1 MFLKRTTNESGEPV
15 EQQLFVECLMQF
27 GLTRQEAVIYQCLL
41 TEGKL
46 TGYEVAKSTGISRSN
61 AYGAIAALVEK
72 GGAYLVE
79 ESAKK
84 YVPVP
89 LEEFCDNRIR
99 RLEKDKAWILSH
111 MPDAKV
117 TGVGYITINGEE
129 HILDK
134 MKNLILHAD
143 ERVYIS
149 CTHTYL
155 HLVDTEIRRL
165 VKQHK
170 KVVIITDKA
179 IHYKSVKAYMSEDKG
194 TQIGIIVDS
203 RYVLTGEYGEGSM
216 NTCLYS
222 GQKNFVELFKNAL
235 ANEIKLI
242 GYTKG
247 EL

>member
-1 MFLKRTTNESGEPV
+1 M
-15 EQQLFVECLMQF
+15 EQHLFVENLTEF

-41 TEGKL
+41 VEGKL

-84 YVPVP
+84 YVPVK
-89 LEEFCDNRIR
+89 LEEFCDNCIR
-99 RLEKDKAWILSH
+99 KLEKGKSWLTEH
-111 MPDAKV
+111 TPDEKV
-117 TGVGYITINGEE
+117 EEVGYITIDGED
-129 HILDK
+129 HILNK
-134 MKNLILHAD
+134 MKNLILYAE

-155 HLVDTEIRRL
+155 ELVETELRKL
-165 VKQHK
+165 LAQQK
-170 KVVIITDKA
+170 KVVVITDKA
-179 IHYKSVKAYMSEDKG
+179 IDYEGAKGYISENRG
-194 TQIGIIVDS
+194 TQIGIITDS
-203 RYVLTGEYGEGSM
+203 RYVLTGEFGDGSG

-222 GQKNFVELFKNAL
+222 GQKNFVELFKGAL

-247 EL
+247 E